1 MFLSM
6 FLLLILRLEEICIPY
21 MLLKSEIISTTI
33 NQVVRLQNVIKIFLY
48 VSNGIKLFETLSIN

>member
-21 MLLKSEIISTTI
+21 TTTTVAI
-33 NQVVRLQNVIKIFLY
+33 ETIVVDLVPSVVYGSYFQVSFPQIQHKFYKHVNR
-48 VSNGIKLFETLSIN
+48 